1 MTRFDQLN
9 DQFGPAW
16 ITNDQLGPAYG

>member
-16 ITNDQLGPAYG
+16 VTNDQLGPAYG